1 MKLVLNGRA
10 DHNYD
15 TKSIELNGK
24 PVKRDLGILRAD
36 NGEVFPITVWGD
48 AKCANWE
55 SFADSGEPFAIV
67 AELQA
72 KPTTYT
78 NHEGE
83 TVTVPNL
90 QLKLYSYLNQPAN
103 KSVLPQRP
111 PVDPTGSFVGF
122 SPEQKTEFLKPVQYT
137 ISPPRNGFFAPLPVQ
152 QQSSASSAFPELDAT
167 PGLKEIL

>member
-111 PVDPTGSFVGF
+111 PVDPTGSFV
-122 SPEQKTEFLKPVQYT
+122 SATPEQKAEALKPVKYV
-137 ISPPRNGFFAPLPVQ
+137 IPKREGFFAPLPPPKQ
-152 QQSSASSAFPELDAT
+152 PSSYSAFPELDAT
-167 PGLKEIL
+167 PGLQELI